1 MTPLHVAA
9 ERGCVIIVKYLVG
22 KGGDINIQD
31 ENGVHCDC
39 SYNVVLLF
47 EFELAVLACQS
58 NFSLV
63 CGRLIRNHQQKHL

>member
-9 ERGCVIIVKYLVG
+9 ERGCVIIVDYLVG
-22 KGGDINIQD
+22 KGADINIRD
-31 ENGVHCDC
+31 KNGVYCDC
-39 SYNVVLLF
+39 SNSVVLLF

-63 CGRLIRNHQQKHL
+63 CGRLIRNHHQKHL